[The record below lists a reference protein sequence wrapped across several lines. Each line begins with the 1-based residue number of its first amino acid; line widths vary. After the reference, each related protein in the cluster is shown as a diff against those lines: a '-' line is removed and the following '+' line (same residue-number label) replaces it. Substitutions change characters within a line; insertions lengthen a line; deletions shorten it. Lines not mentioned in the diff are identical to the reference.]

1 MKTSIRNFLRE
12 EDGITAIEY
21 GILAALVATAL
32 VAAFLPNLRLIYN
45 ALITAISAAVTSSTA
60 AAS

>member
-1 MKTSIRNFLRE
+1 MNTSIRKFLAE

-21 GILAALVATAL
+21 GILAAI
-32 VAAFLPNLRLIYN
+32 VAAVIVTIFGPQLGKVFNTIFDRLGD
-45 ALITAISAAVTSSTA
+45 LAAKTPA